1 MPAFVSLFV
10 RYVDAVNRCVGR
22 GVLSLVFVM
31 MGILLYSAV
40 SRYCFDA
47 PVIWGV
53 EMAQLSMMAYY
64 ILGGGFALLLNSHVR
79 MDVFYSRWGWRK
91 RAKADALTF
100 LFLAAYL
107 GLLLYG
113 SVSSTLYSF
122 EFHQHNNSAWAPPV
136 APIKCILVL
145 GIFLTLLQ
153 AISEFFKDIARS
165 RGLVLGMDVP
175 ELLLVEADEQ
185 EKIAADRSEPELVPD
200 FVPAGGQSVADCNAR
215 A

>member
-1 MPAFVSLFV
+1 MPAFIKTYV
-10 RYVDAVNRCVGR
+10 RYVDAFNRLVGK
-22 GVLSLVFVM
+22 GVLGLVFVM

-40 SRYCFDA
+40 SRYFFDA

-53 EMAQLSMMAYY
+53 EMAQFSMMAYY

-91 RAKADALTF
+91 RARADAFSF

-113 SVSSTLYSF
+113 SVSSTIYSF
-122 EFHQHNNSAWAPPV
+122 EFNQHNNSAWGPPI
-136 APIKCILVL
+136 APIKCVLVL
-145 GIFLTLLQ
+145 GIALTLLQ
-153 AISEFFKDIARS
+153 AVSEFFKDIARS

-175 ELLLVEADEQ
+175 ELLLLEASER
-185 EKIAADRSEPELVPD
+185 EKIAADRPVPEFVPD
-200 FVPAGGQSVADCNAR
+200 LAHAGA
-215 A
+215 

>member
-1 MPAFVSLFV
+1 MPAFVKIYV
-10 RYVDAVNRCVGR
+10 RYVDAFNRLVGR
-22 GVLSLVFVM
+22 GVLGLVFVM

-40 SRYCFDA
+40 SRYFFDS

-53 EMAQLSMMAYY
+53 EMAQFSMMAYF

-91 RAKADALTF
+91 RAKTDALTF
-100 LFLAAYL
+100 LFMAGYL

-113 SVSSTLYSF
+113 SVSSTIYSF
-122 EFHQHNNSAWAPPV
+122 EFNQHNNSAWGPPIAPV
-136 APIKCILVL
+136 KCILVL

-153 AISEFFKDIARS
+153 AVSEFFKDMARS

-175 ELLLVEADEQ
+175 ELLLVEAGGQ
-185 EKIAADRSEPELVPD
+185 EKTVAEPAPGRVEGLSG
-200 FVPAGGQSVADCNAR
+200 ACA
-215 A
+215 